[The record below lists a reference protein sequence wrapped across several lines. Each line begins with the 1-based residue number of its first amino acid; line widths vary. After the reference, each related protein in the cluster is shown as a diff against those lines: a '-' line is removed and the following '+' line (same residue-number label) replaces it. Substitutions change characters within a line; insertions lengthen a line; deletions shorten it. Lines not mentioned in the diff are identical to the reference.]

1 MFLLYKI
8 CSINF
13 LIKKPVLSF
22 TANQLSLLTTASG
35 KCQEKEKRCVCLYEG
50 GAVYSK
56 QANVIQ
62 NIYLYENAAD
72 SILCMI
78 KQNRCP
84 CAHSK
89 LLSLSTSP
97 VFFLFQFQTVSHL
110 LTFRLPLPPLQVCW
124 RFSSFFFFFSLSPSA
139 YKPEPALLR
148 SWRWRESGKG
158 VIMMS
163 IHKHHT
169 LRDCMDETTNAT
181 GKLPT
186 QPGKVVCY
194 TVEQS
199 FKKEK
204 KKNLQTPAYTPKA
217 KWTHWCLN
225 KK

>member
-1 MFLLYKI
+1 M
-8 CSINF
+8 CS
-13 LIKKPVLSF
+13 L
-22 TANQLSLLTTASG
+22 Q
-35 KCQEKEKRCVCLYEG
+35 
-50 GAVYSK
+50 AV
-56 QANVIQ
+56 
-62 NIYLYENAAD
+62 
-72 SILCMI
+72 
-78 KQNRCP
+78 
-84 CAHSK
+84 
-89 LLSLSTSP
+89 LSLSTSP

-124 RFSSFFFFFSLSPSA
+124 RFSSLFFFFSLSASA

-169 LRDCMDETTNAT
+169 LRDCMDERTNAT

-186 QPGKVVCY
+186 QPGKVICY

-204 KKNLQTPAYTPKA
+204 KKPSDTIIYS
-217 KWTHWCLN
+217 
-225 KK
+225 